1 VQPSA
6 IDRFFRACE
15 EGDVAVLRKL
25 LAADPAL
32 VRAARPGEYGGW
44 TGLHSAARAGHVE
57 ALRLLL
63 EHGADTNA
71 REAGDNTYPLH
82 WAAAH
87 EHPESVRALLD
98 AGGDVHGIGDVHE
111 LDTIGWAAFFHD
123 PAAEPTGFTPARR
136 EVIALLVERGARH
149 HIFSA
154 ICLGDLA
161 VIRQVVANNPD
172 ALKRRMSRFERRLTP
187 LEFALARH
195 RDDIVELLIE
205 LGAER
210 PQVLPAGE
218 VRDGMAAL
226 AGSTEKCVPMIYC
239 ADVGRSLDWYVS
251 IGFIEHERYGD
262 GGVVNFGF
270 LSFGGA
276 QLMLNMHG
284 TPGRQTASLWFYTDR
299 VDEMYRLLKG
309 RQFAEPCDR
318 IEFVEGINDTFYGA
332 RQFGI
337 KDPNGYTLYF
347 IKT

>member
-1 VQPSA
+1 M
-6 IDRFFRACE
+6 DRFFQACE
-15 EGDVAVLRKL
+15 AGDLAVLRDL
-25 LAADPAL
+25 LAAEPAL
-32 VRAARPGEYGGW
+32 ARATRPGEYGGW
-44 TGLHSAARAGHVE
+44 TGLHSAARAGHADAV
-57 ALRLLL
+57 RLLL
-63 EHGADTNA
+63 EHGADPNA

-87 EHPESVRALLD
+87 AHPEVVRALLEN
-98 AGGDVHGIGDVHE
+98 GGDVHGFGDVHE
-111 LDTIGWAAFFHD
+111 FDTIGWATFFHD
-123 PAAEPTGFTPARR
+123 PAADPAVITPVRR
-136 EVIALLVERGARH
+136 EVIALLVDRGARH

-161 VIRQVVANNPD
+161 LIRRVVAEDRD
-172 ALKRRMSRFERRLTP
+172 ALQRRMSRFEGRLTA
-187 LEFALARH
+187 LEFALARK

-210 PQVLPAGE
+210 PAILPSAQ

-226 AGSTEKCVPMIYC
+226 AASVSKCVPMIYC
-239 ADVGRSLDWYVS
+239 VDVGRALDWYVS
-251 IGFIEHERYGD
+251 IGFTEHERYGD

-284 TPGRQTASLWFYTDR
+284 KPGNQTASLWFYTDR

-309 RQFAEPCDR
+309 RQFAQAHDR
-318 IEFVEGINDTFYGA
+318 IEFVEEINDTFYGA

-337 KDPNGYTLYF
+337 KDPNGYVLYF
-347 IKT
+347 IQTA